1 MMYLEKMNIMPQ
13 GMSSI
18 LANHISDTDLSI
30 HRDSVLSMKNSSHGF
45 IGVKCLES
53 KTMETLDEPIYIDM
67 SKDISCVSNSYEM
80 FYDKIADGYFSNKS
94 LFIKSEKENPFFD
107 LDNKEQESIF
117 NHLKNKGFDTDK
129 LINKELLENVID
141 SSINEPIEGN
151 TYESIYEPIY
161 ETMNQ
166 DCLLKEKLELVDD
179 LSKIIYK
186 NNKVKGKFKDNLIK
200 IISNVPLGELF
211 SSCEKYEEQYEIQDY
226 FLINRFIYRFI
237 EDFNKSNNHKIKVNE
252 DLKRRL
258 NAFIL
263 LESLKLKSDNII

>member
-1 MMYLEKMNIMPQ
+1 MYLEKINIMPQ
-13 GMSSI
+13 GMPPNLS
-18 LANHISDTDLSI
+18 NHISDTDLFINRGSA
-30 HRDSVLSMKNSSHGF
+30 LSLKNSSYEF

-53 KTMETLDEPIYIDM
+53 KTMETLDEPIYMDM
-67 SKDISCVSNSYEM
+67 SKDISCVSNSYEI

-107 LDNKEQESIF
+107 LDKKEQESIF
-117 NHLKNKGFDTDK
+117 NHLKNKGFDTSK
-129 LINKELLENVID
+129 LINKKLLNDVID
-141 SSINEPIEGN
+141 ASIN
-151 TYESIYEPIY
+151 EPIY

-166 DCLLKEKLELVDD
+166 DCLLKEKLEFIDD

-186 NNKVKGKFKDNLIK
+186 NNKVNGKFKDNLIK
-200 IISNVPLGELF
+200 IISNIPLGELF

-237 EDFNKSNNHKIKVNE
+237 EDFNKSNNNRIKVNE

-258 NAFIL
+258 NTFIL
-263 LESLKLKSDNII
+263 LQSLKLENNNII

>member
-30 HRDSVLSMKNSSHGF
+30 HRDSVLSMKNSLHGF

-53 KTMETLDEPIYIDM
+53 KTMETLDEPIYMDM
-67 SKDISCVSNSYEM
+67 SKDISCVSNSYEI

-107 LDNKEQESIF
+107 LDKKEQESIF

-151 TYESIYEPIY
+151 TY

>member
-1 MMYLEKMNIMPQ
+1 MMYLEKISIMQKEMP
-13 GMSSI
+13 SI
-18 LANHISDTDLSI
+18 LANHISDAELSI
-30 HRDSVLSMKNSSHGF
+30 HRDSVLSMKNSSHEF
-45 IGVKCLES
+45 IGVKCLKS
-53 KTMETLDEPIYIDM
+53 KKIETLYEPIYMDM

-107 LDNKEQESIF
+107 LDKKEQESIF
-117 NHLKNKGFDTDK
+117 NYLKNKGFDTDK

-141 SSINEPIEGN
+141 SSINEPIEDN
-151 TYESIYEPIY
+151 IYEPIYELIY

-166 DCLLKEKLELVDD
+166 DCFLKEKLELVDD

-186 NNKVKGKFKDNLIK
+186 NNKVNDKFKDNLIK
-200 IISNVPLGELF
+200 IISDVPLGELF

-226 FLINRFIYRFI
+226 FLINRFIYQFI
-237 EDFNKSNNHKIKVNE
+237 DDFNKSNNHKIKVNE